1 MAGAGALRQNSAI
14 RCHDLKC
21 GRRNRQSERMPA
33 KKVFINYPRQ
43 DSRYQARMI
52 FDALL
57 RGALREA
64 APAIIPSR
72 KRRSRPR

>member
-1 MAGAGALRQNSAI
+1 
-14 RCHDLKC
+14 
-21 GRRNRQSERMPA
+21 MPA

-52 FDALL
+52 FDALF

-64 APAIIPSR
+64 APAIHPL
-72 KRRSRPR
+72 